1 MMVLRVTTHL
11 KPFKQP
17 GFTGELSRYKWLF
30 GGFSPPKSD
39 KSSDLNLIYA
49 SNYTLCGPKNG
60 QRSNIINTVLIST
73 LSVDGLKKDFYTL
86 ELELLRMFIWCDWL
100 RRLSSYIIFM
110 LTFECI
116 VYIQY
121 YIILNSRTIIV
132 SKTFSNAHT
141 ASHYEPVL
149 YKNNSYS

>member
-1 MMVLRVTTHL
+1 MVLRVTTHL

-49 SNYTLCGPKNG
+49 SNYTLCGLKIS

-73 LSVDGLKKDFYTL
+73 LSVDGLKK
-86 ELELLRMFIWCDWL
+86 
-100 RRLSSYIIFM
+100 
-110 LTFECI
+110 
-116 VYIQY
+116 
-121 YIILNSRTIIV
+121 
-132 SKTFSNAHT
+132 
-141 ASHYEPVL
+141 
-149 YKNNSYS
+149 

>member
-49 SNYTLCGPKNG
+49 SNQSKVKYNQYSLNF
-60 QRSNIINTVLIST
+60 NFIS
-73 LSVDGLKKDFYTL
+73 GWIEKGFYIL

-110 LTFECI
+110 STFECI
-116 VYIQY
+116 VYIY
-121 YIILNSRTIIV
+121 YIILNSRMIIA
-132 SKTFSNAHT
+132 SKPFFNAHT
-141 ASHYEPVL
+141 ASHYEPAL

>member
-49 SNYTLCGPKNG
+49 SNQSKVKYNQYSLNF
-60 QRSNIINTVLIST
+60 NFIS
-73 LSVDGLKKDFYTL
+73 GWIEKGFYIL

-110 LTFECI
+110 STFECI

-121 YIILNSRTIIV
+121 YIIINSRMIIA
-132 SKTFSNAHT
+132 SKPFFNTHT